1 MGKNV
6 LPIADDEIVE
16 GQLIEEKGDKAIVP
30 RMERHC
36 HFAVQKRKE
45 VAGIDDFVEDL
56 SIVTTTSKN
65 NKVIIV

>member
-1 MGKNV
+1 MSKNV

-16 GQLIEEKGDKAIVP
+16 GKLIKEKGDKAIVP

-45 VAGIDDFVEDL
+45 VVGIDDFVEDL
-56 SIVTTTSKN
+56 CIVTTTSKN